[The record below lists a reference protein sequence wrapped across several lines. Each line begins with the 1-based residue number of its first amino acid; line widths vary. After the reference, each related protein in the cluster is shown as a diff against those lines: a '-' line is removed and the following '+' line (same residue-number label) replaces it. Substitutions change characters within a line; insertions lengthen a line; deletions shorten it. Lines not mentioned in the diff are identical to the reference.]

1 MLIRLALPKASGVR
15 PGKFTAVRI
24 ATETRADKL
33 AVPSESIVTDGEGH
47 STISIVEKDV
57 AKQKPVQV
65 GLRDG
70 DLVEISGDG
79 IAEGATVVTVGA
91 YGLPKETKI
100 RVLTPATKEAAK

>member
-1 MLIRLALPKASGVR
+1 
-15 PGKFTAVRI
+15 
-24 ATETRADKL
+24 
-33 AVPSESIVTDGEGH
+33 
-47 STISIVEKDV
+47 
-57 AKQKPVQV
+57 VQV